1 MWMNGL
7 DENLEINCLIY
18 SQLIVD
24 KDVKPIQ
31 WAKYS
36 PFIKGCWE
44 NWIATGK
51 KKKKNLDPYLTLY
64 IKFNSKCIKD

>member
-51 KKKKNLDPYLTLY
+51 KKKR
-64 IKFNSKCIKD
+64 I

>member
-24 KDVKPIQ
+24 KGVKPIQ

-36 PFIKGCWE
+36 PFIKRCRE

-51 KKKKNLDPYLTLY
+51 KKKKR
-64 IKFNSKCIKD
+64 I